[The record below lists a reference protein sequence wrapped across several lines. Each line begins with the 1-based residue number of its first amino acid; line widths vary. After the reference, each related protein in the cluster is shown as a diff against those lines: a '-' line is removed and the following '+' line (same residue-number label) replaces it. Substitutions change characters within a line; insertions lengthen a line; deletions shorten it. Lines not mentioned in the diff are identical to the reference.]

1 MARTNKLSK
10 IFVILLFVVV
20 AATLTFAFVNVPIGT
35 ANADEPLVLEGQT
48 ADYIVTADE
57 NLQKNYDVT
66 TNTYTA
72 PKGMDSVIVLKVL
85 APTSLG
91 ILKFKFVHGSLAS
104 GYGLDVYF
112 SHNGDDSFEINDGD
126 EYLPHIAEIHA
137 PGYELVEPEPMD
149 NLTYEN
155 DIITINQL
163 YPGDVIKIKFHNA
176 KKGSPTISGLK
187 MNEQEYSVTAKIE
200 GEAHGTVSIGDDV
213 TSADKDSVSAN
224 IKEGHTATFT
234 VKPDDDYYAF
244 WQDSTGKVV
253 GCENSFT
260 TDMIF
265 AETNYIVRFEKYV
278 SAGSDGQAKITYDST
293 LDETA
298 DFGWKKS
305 DTEGRY
311 ELTDIKHFATGNN
324 VHASAPGILTLT
336 LTFDGEKVVSFDY
349 LLERAMQQTSGEIIE
364 YPVQLLRLYFIVDGE
379 GVTTDSLKAEPTG
392 EEEFWSEPYNY
403 KFEKG
408 STGLKETAAVTDE
421 QAGTGATTSIEAMIK
436 GEGHHKVEFVIVS
449 MLTTGIP
456 FYKDV
461 TKCYVENIQVK
472 DPTPHT
478 FTLDYDDNLGN
489 IIVTGAKKGEG
500 NSWTGYDGFPI
511 TFEASTTE
519 VESSLDKKTQVP
531 THFINWTVGDSQ
543 PTDTTLNLM
552 FKDGKLTYGD
562 KELTANEVK
571 ALFQEETIKP
581 TAFRQISKETSD
593 TQQITDGDEVKL
605 NINEAAETQL
615 RLITAGYGKENEEIV
630 FKVNGANTS
639 LQTVKRN
646 DSLGELGDLMTEEIL
661 SEFNDEVQDLKWW
674 VQPNLGKQLVLEV
687 AYTCDGYFGESVLT
701 MYLTYTADAKDLGL
715 SNNSLNNVFTSDSE
729 DGAYITT
736 SNPKGEGD
744 ELWSATSEWE
754 GDNGSIVFENNLHNI
769 NNLEQYSPGITSGQD
784 RDKFWYY
791 SYVRIGISQN
801 GGAKRKGVLMFD
813 IRLDITGGNGDR
825 KGAVVVER
833 RDHTATNGPE
843 RFEGTDVDYT
853 PTTGL
858 SYKDGTFNRSCITS
872 VLEYTNK
879 TQIWG
884 MNNPYVTDLGD
895 GWYRCAFPTVRECD
909 YLSEDDS
916 YTHDTLQYFISF
928 GFSGDVSARY
938 AIRNMTF
945 RNGTDAEFKFN
956 ANDPQNNGN
965 VTAKVGDSSITSGQT
980 VAFGSRVELTAT
992 ETDGQKFYGW
1002 EIIDKDNNST
1012 FYASTSVSG
1021 SEYKLSYTVLDPVTV
1036 VAWFGNGEA
1045 YEARVGGHFYATLDE
1060 AVKAAKELGTA
1071 DIVIVKDKIHL
1082 ASDLEISAGISL
1094 ILPFSDEGLYFGSAA
1109 SNKYKTEN
1117 RIAWADGDENA
1128 NKYLTFFIDNTA
1140 TLTVKG
1146 NFFVG
1151 GVVNHVGQGYQGH
1164 TSGAYAEVINNGHIV
1179 IQDKGVMDVYG
1190 RVRGTGDIDV
1200 QSGDLK
1206 QPFLI
1211 LDFMG
1216 GTETL
1221 GLFMD
1226 GVTPFKRYA
1235 MINIECDFTIHY
1247 GARLVG
1253 HATLYALQEFISLDQ
1268 AFIGMSDDYGRDT
1281 MIMLKDGAY
1290 VTATYDP
1297 NKVVGGATSTNCTE
1311 KIGETTLHFY
1321 GGAWFSYMQF
1331 TAMGITVPTSGVFFS
1346 IPYNYNLQLDVNGK
1360 EEGTYET
1367 KTDFMIMPG
1376 AVVHVCEKAK
1386 LILHSNAWIYD
1397 GFEQATVANK
1407 TYPTASDLENGNYS
1421 KSGNLIVDGT
1431 LEIQKKF
1438 GLNNSTA
1445 LPDQSN
1451 LQPAIFVGLVQT
1463 TSNTGKIVIDSQAI
1477 LTFRPFDGTEGPS
1490 GGNYFAYNST
1500 ARVWDAA
1507 HGCFADLK
1515 AGKTYTAV
1523 KGKEGNDVTFT
1534 LDSIKYTNTKQS
1546 ETDELT
1552 LTLDQEMHG
1561 SWMEDHKG
1569 HQLDWTPT
1577 AEELGSLTRANFC
1590 ELTRKCSVMG
1600 CDHSTSMYLL
1610 KDLNVLTAQ
1619 TFKGEAYTDEQLKE
1633 IFLKMI
1639 FGEQAN
1645 TAKGKITIVI
1655 GQHDELKNVPVSPYQ
1670 IEITLTGAGWWLAG
1684 SSKYE
1689 YARTFTFN
1697 IQKYDISE
1705 KTGLTVTDIGAKTY
1719 TGQQITVSDV
1729 DIQFAN
1735 QKLAKGTDYTLG
1747 FGNNVNVKDGG
1758 TVTVTGA
1765 GNFTG
1770 SFELKFKI
1778 DPADISGG
1786 TLTVQDPNFVYN
1798 GQAQTP
1804 TRDHLIILNVAGFD
1818 NSVITVD
1825 IQATDNTNAGT
1836 AHVTVEGTGNFT
1848 GELSETFDIKKATAT
1863 VTLTSAAGTYGDTP
1877 ENIAFEVTDYKV
1889 DADKAIIEEAVQ
1901 ITHTATSNSGV
1912 GNYAVNVKVGELQ
1925 NYEVN
1930 VKNGNR
1936 SQDGWTVQKV
1946 YTVNAKSIDGAT
1958 VSIKEGK
1965 TYTYNGQEITPAVG
1979 EIEVTLEGWDKP
1991 ITFTVKATSNKDA
2004 GQAHFT
2010 VTGTENYTGTSKQG
2024 DFTIEPAKVDIQ
2036 VNSLSS
2042 AQGDELSTDYGYTF
2056 LNSTKFFGND
2066 NATFD
2071 QKIAGKYST
2080 NAKKDQIS
2088 DQYKITLDIKDAQA
2102 ALTNYTI
2109 TVKEGVY
2116 TVTDSIFAGVT
2127 FAAGTVTYDGSK
2139 HTLTAQGTEK
2149 IKGTPKIEYKYQK
2162 GDSTVDNAW
2171 QDIPDG
2177 GFTDAGKYSIRVT
2190 ITVDDHESKYQETRL
2205 LTIEPKNIEGA
2216 TVTVGGEY
2224 TYTGKAITVDKAN
2237 ITVKLDAWSL
2247 PIDFDI
2253 DAEGYAD
2260 NINATTDKQ
2269 ATVTITGK
2277 GNYTGTATGNFD
2289 IARKNISGGTLTVTG
2304 TYTYNGNAQTPQGDE
2319 LSVTLQGFDNVS
2331 FKVKE
2336 EGGYENN
2343 TNATTSASKAKVTV
2357 EGTGNFVGE
2366 LSAQF
2371 DIQQAKIDSVEVQN
2385 PETYIYN
2392 KTPIEPTLVVKSGTL
2407 TLDKDDYD
2415 IEYTTAEKE
2424 HTNAGTVTFTVKAKA
2439 NSNFTGE
2446 VTGKSFVINKKQITV
2461 KLLKQTSVYT
2471 GVAPTV
2477 SSEQGIGWEVD
2488 GDAICEG
2495 DDLNIELRAEGL
2507 TAAAKTYV
2515 IDPKYSNPNYEV
2527 KWAPETAELEITP
2540 ATITVT
2546 VKPASSTYGD
2556 AAAKL
2561 EIEVQGICSSD
2572 STLNINDYVTLSCE
2586 VNEKTGYGTYDITC
2600 TKKSDPENYTI
2611 NIVNNAKYTVNK
2623 KDVTVTINDQNATY
2637 NFEGKYDLDQTK
2649 WELAD
2654 GQSLANGETKNA
2666 LKVKLARVAITSA
2679 GEYAI
2684 TGASDN
2690 PNYNVTFEGAWA
2702 QEDGNK
2708 GKAGVYT
2715 VAKKTLVHDGEYV
2728 IFMLAIGDDVDV
2740 EEKRSVKFVGED
2752 IELSARIYVMEGSEL
2767 SEITGYELSES
2778 TLTASGTYTIVV
2790 TINDV
2795 NYEGSRTFTVEVLT
2809 EEGYSQ
2815 ALSDALKELEEK
2827 VGDLTADALTSSEE
2841 HFEIIKQVK
2850 AILNALSEEDKQ
2862 AGAEQ
2867 LAKYEELVETWD
2879 AAADISDDVIETA
2892 KNIADM
2898 PIKWLFAMA
2907 EMSVLLAALYVV
2919 GKGGLM

>member
-1 MARTNKLSK
+1 MANMAKTNKLSK
-10 IFVILLFVVV
+10 IFVVLLFVVV
-20 AATLTFAFVNVPIGT
+20 AATLTFAFVNVPNGA
-35 ANADEPLVLEGQT
+35 ANAEDITLDNNTAAYELDTENAIMSPWRFSWNGGNSYWYNQGQQGSDEVPGNPQ
-48 ADYIVTADE
+48 
-57 NLQKNYDVT
+57 
-66 TNTYTA
+66 
-72 PKGMDSVIVLKVL
+72 
-85 APTSLG
+85 
-91 ILKFKFVHGSLAS
+91 LKFKITTAGKFVFRWESSDSDRAAT
-104 GYGLDVYF
+104 
-112 SHNGDDSFEINDGD
+112 NGDLILTVTRQKQGGEPETLRDKVQLHDPDDGMGYPSNGYYNNYGRFESIDSVEEGDIVTLSFETRRSSVKIRIQNPQNTSNINISVAEDSVGLGQVKSGETTDNNLILHPQWGTQVTFEAVPSDGAVFAYWTD
-126 EYLPHIAEIHA
+126 DTDSIVSNGIVYTS
-137 PGYELVEPEPMD
+137 D
-149 NLTYEN
+149 NVFGIDGKNYYAHFVSSDYSSIQSSKKDDKPFWSATDGKWSFDFSNYSPADKDVASLTYEF
-155 DIITINQL
+155 
-163 YPGDVIKIKFHNA
+163 VA
-176 KKGSPTISGLK
+176 
-187 MNEQEYSVTAKIE
+187 QE
-200 GEAHGTVSIGDDV
+200 
-213 TSADKDSVSAN
+213 
-224 IKEGHTATFT
+224 
-234 VKPDDDYYAF
+234 
-244 WQDSTGKVV
+244 
-253 GCENSFT
+253 
-260 TDMIF
+260 
-265 AETNYIVRFEKYV
+265 
-278 SAGSDGQAKITYDST
+278 GQY
-293 LDETA
+293 
-298 DFGWKKS
+298 
-305 DTEGRY
+305 
-311 ELTDIKHFATGNN
+311 
-324 VHASAPGILTLT
+324 
-336 LTFDGEKVVSFDY
+336 VSFDY
-349 LLERAMQQTSGEIIE
+349 FQSCNAFAAISQKLSTPIFKLYLNGTELKKFVPYNAAHEETDAIGNFAVPVTKAGYNQIEFRFNVVYSARDLWQYEEGDQVYVKNIKVCNEEEVQTTQFVFTFESEWLKVTCTDVAKKETKEISSGEPVDLLNGTMWQISSSTKSSKKPSEFDSSVQVNYSRTGVWTSEVGDISSYFVPQGKAIATRSTDFSSSNSSVKTFRLDRKTEIE
-364 YPVQLLRLYFIVDGE
+364 TGYTEEVPLAVSATK
-379 GVTTDSLKAEPTG
+379 TTDNEDTIIDIPNGTIIDFPFGKENTMVVRIDTYSQFDAE
-392 EEEFWSEPYNY
+392 NY
-403 KFEKG
+403 EITLDG
-408 STGLKETAAVTDE
+408 QVYSGR
-421 QAGTGATTSIEAMIK
+421 IEAMD
-436 GEGHHKVEFVIVS
+436 EFLAFVLTDVKNHIVS
-449 MLTTGIP
+449 IKYNLPDDGKYIYSKARIEFMVKEGVEGGIEHIVKTPDSLNVEDIKSWGGQDTWLFDPELSVEGNYVYQASNSFDWIDESVSTG
-456 FYKDV
+456 
-461 TKCYVENIQVK
+461 QGGLS
-472 DPTPHT
+472 T
-478 FTLDYDDNLGN
+478 FTLSMKDTVAEETGSISFEFQISGGYYAQQNQQLFGAYLCYRVGEAVTTSDFYNMMEGQEQPEYLKDLAKSSTGGEILTGNGVAKAGDWYRAN
-489 IIVTGAKKGEG
+489 IIIQKGETIYISFFSY
-500 NSWTGYDGFPI
+500 N
-511 TFEASTTE
+511 
-519 VESSLDKKTQVP
+519 
-531 THFINWTVGDSQ
+531 
-543 PTDTTLNLM
+543 
-552 FKDGKLTYGD
+552 
-562 KELTANEVK
+562 VK
-571 ALFQEETIKP
+571 AHLNEPI
-581 TAFRQISKETSD
+581 D
-593 TQQITDGDEVKL
+593 TYL
-605 NINEAAETQL
+605 NIRNIRLNVGNTNVTVQRGADAKGTVTSAIGEQRNENKTESVSYDVAIGSTLELSATPSDGEEF
-615 RLITAGYGKENEEIV
+615 YGWS
-630 FKVNGANTS
+630 VNGALVSTEPTIS
-639 LQTVKRN
+639 LFVEGQMNV
-646 DSLGELGDLMTEEIL
+646 
-661 SEFNDEVQDLKWW
+661 
-674 VQPNLGKQLVLEV
+674 V
-687 AYTCDGYFGESVLT
+687 AWMAPANF
-701 MYLTYTADAKDLGL
+701 YTARAEGQFFKTIEEA
-715 SNNSLNNVFTSDSE
+715 V
-729 DGAYITT
+729 DGAENGTVYVIQDTT
-736 SNPKGEGD
+736 IRESFTIPTGVTLLIPYNEANGFMEAGKEGTAENKISWLNPKYQDAYRTVTVAEGCKI
-744 ELWSATSEWE
+744 TVE
-754 GDNGSIVFENNLHNI
+754 GTLRV
-769 NNLEQYSPGITSGQD
+769 
-784 RDKFWYY
+784 
-791 SYVRIGISQN
+791 
-801 GGAKRKGVLMFD
+801 
-813 IRLDITGGNGDR
+813 
-825 KGAVVVER
+825 GAVV
-833 RDHTATNGPE
+833 N
-843 RFEGTDVDYT
+843 
-853 PTTGL
+853 
-858 SYKDGTFNRSCITS
+858 
-872 VLEYTNK
+872 
-879 TQIWG
+879 
-884 MNNPYVTDLGD
+884 
-895 GWYRCAFPTVRECD
+895 
-909 YLSEDDS
+909 YL
-916 YTHDTLQYFISF
+916 
-928 GFSGDVSARY
+928 
-938 AIRNMTF
+938 
-945 RNGTDAEFKFN
+945 K
-956 ANDPQNNGN
+956 
-965 VTAKVGDSSITSGQT
+965 
-980 VAFGSRVELTAT
+980 
-992 ETDGQKFYGW
+992 
-1002 EIIDKDNNST
+1002 
-1012 FYASTSVSG
+1012 
-1021 SEYKLSYTVLDPVTV
+1021 
-1036 VAWFGNGEA
+1036 
-1045 YEARVGGHFYATLDE
+1045 
-1060 AVKAAKELGTA
+1060 
-1071 DIVIVKDKIHL
+1071 
-1082 ASDLEISAGISL
+1082 
-1094 ILPFSDEGLYFGSAA
+1094 
-1109 SNKYKTEN
+1109 
-1117 RIAWADGDENA
+1117 
-1128 NKYLTFFIDNTA
+1128 
-1140 TLTVKG
+1140 
-1146 NFFVG
+1146 
-1151 GVVNHVGQGYQGH
+1151 GQGYQGH
-1164 TSGAYAEVINNGHIV
+1164 TSGAYAELILKTGSS
-1179 IQDKGVMDVYG
+1179 IQVASGGVMDVYG
-1190 RVRGTGDIDV
+1190 RVWGGEDAKKSGMGTIDV
-1200 QSGDLK
+1200 AEGGKLYE
-1206 QPFLI
+1206 PFLI
-1211 LDFMG
+1211 LDYTG
-1216 GTETL
+1216 GTNAF
-1221 GLFMD
+1221 GAFMD
-1226 GVTPFKRYA
+1226 GTTPFKRYA
-1235 MINIECDFTIHY
+1235 MINIECPMTIHY
-1247 GARLVG
+1247 GGMLYG
-1253 HATLYALQEFISLDQ
+1253 HASLWVETMTLHASLDQ
-1268 AFIGMSDDYGRDT
+1268 PFISYDMGNEKGGDGQGADT
-1281 MIMLKDGAY
+1281 FVMLHKDSS
-1290 VTATYDP
+1290 VKITYNPDKIVD
-1297 NKVVGGATSTNCTE
+1297 NASVTNCTE
-1311 KIGETTLHFY
+1311 GIGQTTMIFE
-1321 GGAWFSYMQF
+1321 GGATFSYMKF
-1331 TAMGITVPTSGVFFS
+1331 SAMGISIPTSVVVFS
-1346 IPYNYNLQLDVNGK
+1346 IPYNFNVELNGN
-1360 EEGTYET
+1360 EAQYET
-1367 KTDFMIMPG
+1367 VTDFMLMPG
-1376 AVVHVCEKAK
+1376 ATVTVGEGAT
-1386 LILHSNAWIYD
+1386 LTLSANTWIFD
-1397 GFEQATVANK
+1397 GFVQPELAGK
-1407 TYPTASDLENGNYS
+1407 GYPTATDLKNAGYS
-1421 KSGNLIVDGT
+1421 QSGNLIVNGN
-1431 LEIQKKF
+1431 LKISKKKPIKVTVTIAE
-1438 GLNNSTA
+1438 G
-1445 LPDQSN
+1445 PDEDEPI
-1451 LQPAIFVGLVQT
+1451 PAIFVGIVQT
-1463 TSNTGKIVIDSQAI
+1463 TSNTGKIDIDPQAI
-1477 LTFRPFDGTEGPS
+1477 LSYRPFDGVEGS
-1490 GGNYFAYNST
+1490 SASNYFSYQST

-1507 HGCFADLK
+1507 HGCFADLE

-1552 LTLDQEMHG
+1552 LTLNQQMHG
-1561 SWMEDHKG
+1561 SWMEVHKG
-1569 HQLDWTPT
+1569 HQLDWTPNP
-1577 AEELGSLTRANFC
+1577 EELGSLDSANFC

-1619 TFKGEAYTDEQLKE
+1619 TFKGEAYTDEQLQE

-1639 FGEQAN
+1639 FGEQAD

-1689 YARTFTFN
+1689 YAKTFNFN

-1747 FGNNVNVKDGG
+1747 FGNNTNVADGG
-1758 TVTVTGA
+1758 TVTVTGT

-1770 SFELKFKI
+1770 TFTLKFDIK
-1778 DPADISGG
+1778 PADISGG

-1836 AHVTVEGTGNFT
+1836 AHVTVKGTGNFT
-1848 GELSETFDIKKATAT
+1848 GKLSATFDIKKATAT
-1863 VTLTSAAGTYGDTP
+1863 VTLTAAEGTYGDTP
-1877 ENIAFEVTDYKV
+1877 KDIAFEVTDYKV
-1889 DADKAIIEEAVQ
+1889 DADKAVIEKAVQ

-1946 YTVNAKSIDGAT
+1946 YTVNAKSIEGAT
-1958 VSIKEGK
+1958 VTIKEGK
-1965 TYTYNGQEITPAVG
+1965 TYTFKGENITPEVG
-1979 EIEVTLEGWDKP
+1979 DVQVTLDGWDKP
-1991 ITFTVKATSNKDA
+1991 ITFTVKASDNLNK
-2004 GQAHFT
+2004 GTAHFT

-2024 DFTIEPAKVDIQ
+2024 DFTIDPAKVDIQ

-2042 AQGDELSTDYGYTF
+2042 AQGDELSTNYGYTF
-2056 LNSTKFFGND
+2056 LNNTKFFGND
-2066 NATFD
+2066 KATFD
-2071 QKIAGKYST
+2071 QKIADKYST
-2080 NAKKDQIS
+2080 DAQKDKIS